1 MGIISLCQTHKS
13 YHVLH
18 VCVFQDPC
26 ALGNL
31 LVVHQS
37 KLFHSN
43 VDVVWD
49 VEIECFRVFYVG
61 SREDVYVEG
70 SPLVS
75 YIENNLKRSV
85 VLMRVRSTQ
94 FDLER
99 LLVFD

>member
-1 MGIISLCQTHKS
+1 MGNISFCQTHES

-18 VCVFQDPC
+18 VFVLQDPC
-26 ALGNL
+26 AFGNL
-31 LVVHQS
+31 LVVRQS

-49 VEIECFRVFYVG
+49 VGTKCFCVFYVG

-75 YIENNLKRSV
+75 YIENNLKQPV
-85 VLMRVRSTQ
+85 VLMRMRS
-94 FDLER
+94 E
-99 LLVFD
+99 

>member
-18 VCVFQDPC
+18 VHVFQNLC

-49 VEIECFRVFYVG
+49 VEIECFCVFYVG
-61 SREDVYVEG
+61 SGEDVYVEG
-70 SPLVS
+70 NPLAS
-75 YIENNLKRSV
+75 YIENNLKWPV
-85 VLMRVRSTQ
+85 VHMRVR
-94 FDLER
+94 
-99 LLVFD
+99 